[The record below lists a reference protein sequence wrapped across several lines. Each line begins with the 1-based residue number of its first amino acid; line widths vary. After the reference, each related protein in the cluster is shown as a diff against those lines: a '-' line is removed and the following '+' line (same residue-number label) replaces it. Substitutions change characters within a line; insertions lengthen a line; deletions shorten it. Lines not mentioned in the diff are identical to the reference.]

1 MIEEHV
7 TIVNKLGLHARA
19 ASEFVKVA
27 QRYSSAIAVQKDDV
41 EANGKSIISMM
52 MLQAS
57 LGVGITLVCEGD
69 DEKEA
74 MKALVTTVE
83 NRFGEEE

>member
-7 TIVNKLGLHARA
+7 TIINKLGLHARA

-27 QRYSSAIAVQKDDV
+27 QRYSAEIAVQRDSAK
-41 EANGKSIISMM
+41 ANGKSIISMM

-57 LGVGITLVCEGD
+57 LGTRISLCCEGE

-74 MKALVTTVE
+74 MEALIATIE